1 MKEDPNYL
9 QSLKDRVTA
18 LRSDASRA
26 EQLQEAAVRR
36 IAPAVLILR
45 QTPHLLGSITE
56 WRPYEKSGEKLG
68 LNAWFRKAGYNRKLS
83 WDLDLAVF
91 YQVASRILSPLSRR
105 GMRRQCPRHLFKFDS
120 VSLDHHYEALD
131 ILAASKPTIIK
142 NLMKPYAKKFQR
154 TVPWSF
160 MT

>member
-56 WRPYEKSGEKLG
+56 WRPYEKSG
-68 LNAWFRKAGYNRKLS
+68 R
-83 WDLDLAVF
+83 
-91 YQVASRILSPLSRR
+91 
-105 GMRRQCPRHLFKFDS
+105 
-120 VSLDHHYEALD
+120 SLD
-131 ILAASKPTIIK
+131 
-142 NLMKPYAKKFQR
+142 
-154 TVPWSF
+154 
-160 MT
+160 